1 MPQYEIE
8 INVIASRL
16 DDPEP
21 ETQDEADMLAKV
33 AKTMK
38 QMNSAVKSIT
48 PQTHQELI
56 SEGLRLRK
64 MITIR
69 AESFSALAEALGKFD
84 ALAENMDLENA
95 AVHGT

>member
-8 INVIASRL
+8 INVIASRV

-21 ETQDEADMLAKV
+21 EAVFENDMLQKLT
-33 AKTMK
+33 KTMK
-38 QMNSAVKSIT
+38 QMGSAVKAVT
-48 PQTHQELI
+48 PQTQQELM

-64 MITIR
+64 TITIR
-69 AESFSALAEALGKFD
+69 AESFLALAEALGKFD
-84 ALAENMDLENA
+84 SLAEHMDLENA